1 MSELMSAAL
10 LPTDKLQENR
20 VISNK
25 ATHATVFFSPTG
37 TSICTLRR
45 GVGAVS
51 CSLLLVNAF
60 ISEVAAICTAS
71 LMMIN
76 RPQYLHQATLKL
88 LHGT

>member
-1 MSELMSAAL
+1 M
-10 LPTDKLQENR
+10 
-20 VISNK
+20 ISNK

-51 CSLLLVNAF
+51 CSLLLVNDF

-71 LMMIN
+71 LMMMIN